1 MKIKRVLIA
10 LFVLSLLIGCVNAT
24 NVKDFKINGPV
35 KELSSNDNYV
45 VYIDND
51 SDAGLAIYRITDKV
65 RDDHEDDDDAIDN
78 FVHDDGDNYLIPD
91 DDVHITK
98 NSDNTANFTDAD
110 HATRG
115 ISEVIDNN
123 GEKHVVV
130 FWSKNSSDMDMDKLS
145 NALHKFNKDNNLST
159 IAF

>member
-1 MKIKRVLIA
+1 MNIKRVLIA

-45 VYIDND
+45 VYIDNNN
-51 SDAGLAIYRITDKV
+51 DAGLAIYRITDKV

-78 FVHDDGDNYLIPD
+78 FVHDDGDNYLIAD

-98 NSDNTANFTDAD
+98 NSDNTANFTDSD
-110 HATRG
+110 HSTRG
-115 ISEVIDNN
+115 ISEVIDHN

-130 FWSKNSSDMDMDKLS
+130 FWSKNSSDMNMDKLLT
-145 NALHKFNKDNNLST
+145 AIHKFNNDNNVT
-159 IAF
+159 PITF